1 MYWSVMKMTNKR
13 TAVFSLLLLLL
24 LATLASCSSEH
35 AADDVVP
42 GPTTLIYEETMSPNE
57 AYVSSKE
64 ELVTLEI
71 QIYQSKDDTILVDA
85 RSNSPLIKDQQYS
98 VPFDRQ
104 ISKENIRVTWTTMMG
119 SPEPAEEDQLMVADI
134 AILLDGEVVSEQKVN
149 FGTNAMEIVTE
160 AIDQAQ

>member
-1 MYWSVMKMTNKR
+1 MTNKR

-24 LATLASCSSEH
+24 ATLASCSSEP

-42 GPTTLIYEETMSPNE
+42 GATTLIYEETISPNE

-64 ELVTLEI
+64 DLVTLEI
-71 QIYQSKDDTILVDA
+71 QIYQGKDGTILVDA

>member
-1 MYWSVMKMTNKR
+1 MKMTNKR
-13 TAVFSLLLLLL
+13 TAVFSLLLL

-57 AYVSSKE
+57 AYVTSKE

-71 QIYQSKDDTILVDA
+71 QIYQGKDDTILVDA